1 MTRGLRRGAG
11 DRARRYVLPVT
22 LLATMLA
29 AGCGRERAGTT
40 DGTAQ
45 DTARAVPQWVF
56 EPGVRFGPLDAAA
69 SESDLVAAYGAAA
82 VRAAEVPLG
91 EGETAP
97 GTEVFAG
104 DSLRRFLVTWLDTLE
119 RRGPDRVELTGD
131 TTLWRSGAGVT
142 LGLPLARLE
151 EINGGPFTLL
161 GFGWD
166 YGGTVSSWDGGTLA
180 PWEGQ
185 AFVSLAPPAAAYGD
199 SAYRSV
205 LGDRPFPSSAPA
217 MQALAPRVRRIVV
230 RLQ

>member
-1 MTRGLRRGAG
+1 MGLA
-11 DRARRYVLPVT
+11 VT
-22 LLATMLA
+22 FA
-29 AGCGRERAGTT
+29 AACGRERAAAP
-40 DGTAQ
+40 DAAARNS
-45 DTARAVPQWVF
+45 ARAVPQWVF
-56 EPGVRFGPLDAAA
+56 EPGVRFGPLDATA

-97 GTEVFAG
+97 GTEVFG
-104 DSLRRFLVTWLDTLE
+104 NDSLRRFLVTWLDTLE
-119 RRGPDRVELTGD
+119 RRGPDRVELAGD
-131 TTLWRSGAGVT
+131 STLWRSGAGVT

-185 AFVSLAPPAAAYGD
+185 AFVSLAAPPAAYAD
-199 SAYRSV
+199 STYLSV
-205 LGDRPFPSSAPA
+205 LGDRPFPSSTPA

>member
-1 MTRGLRRGAG
+1 MSRL
-11 DRARRYVLPVT
+11 ARRVLPAAA
-22 LLATMLA
+22 LAATLA
-29 AGCGRERAGTT
+29 AGCGRERAGSP

-45 DTARAVPQWVF
+45 DSTRAVPQWVF
-56 EPGVRFGPLDAAA
+56 EPGVRFGPLDATA
-69 SESDLVAAYGAAA
+69 SENDLVAAYGAAA

-97 GTEVFAG
+97 GTEVFGG
-104 DSLRRFLVTWLDTLE
+104 DSLRRFVVVWLDTLE
-119 RRGPDRVELTGD
+119 RRGPVRVELSGD

-166 YGGTVSSWDGGTLA
+166 YGGTVSSWDGGKLA

-185 AFVSLAPPAAAYGD
+185 AFVSLAPAADSYGD
-199 SAYRSV
+199 SAYQAV
-205 LGDRPFPSSAPA
+205 LGDRPFPSSTPA
-217 MQALAPRVRRIVV
+217 MQALEPRVRRIVI

>member
-1 MTRGLRRGAG
+1 MGLAMTF
-11 DRARRYVLPVT
+11 
-22 LLATMLA
+22 A
-29 AGCGRERAGTT
+29 AACGRERAAVPDAAAG
-40 DGTAQ
+40 DS
-45 DTARAVPQWVF
+45 ARAVPQWVF
-56 EPGVRFGPLDAAA
+56 EPGVRFGPLDATA

-97 GTEVFAG
+97 GTEVFG
-104 DSLRRFLVTWLDTLE
+104 TDSLLRFLVTWLDTLE

-131 TTLWRSGAGVT
+131 STLWRSGAGVT

-166 YGGTVSSWDGGTLA
+166 YGGTVSSWDGGKLA

-185 AFVSLAPPAAAYGD
+185 AFVSLAAPPAAYAD
-199 SAYRSV
+199 STYLSV
-205 LGDRPFPSSAPA
+205 LGDRPFPSSTPA

>member
-1 MTRGLRRGAG
+1 MRRGAG
-11 DRARRYVLPVT
+11 GLARRRVLPATV
-22 LLATMLA
+22 LATMLV
-29 AGCGRERAGTT
+29 AGCGRERAGPA
-40 DGTAQ
+40 DAAAQ
-45 DTARAVPQWVF
+45 DSVRAVPQWVF
-56 EPGVRFGPLDAAA
+56 EPGVRFGPLDATA

-104 DSLRRFLVTWLDTLE
+104 DSLRRFLVTWVDTLE
-119 RRGPDRVELTGD
+119 RRGPDRVELAGD

-151 EINGGPFTLL
+151 QINGGPFTLL

-185 AFVSLAPPAAAYGD
+185 AFVSLAPSAAAYGD
-199 SAYRSV
+199 SAYQSV
-205 LGDRPFPSSAPA
+205 LGDRPFASSTPA

>member
-1 MTRGLRRGAG
+1 MGLA
-11 DRARRYVLPVT
+11 VT
-22 LLATMLA
+22 FA
-29 AGCGRERAGTT
+29 AACGRE
-40 DGTAQ
+40 Q
-45 DTARAVPQWVF
+45 DAAPDAAARDSARAVPQWVF
-56 EPGVRFGPLDAAA
+56 EPGVRFGPLDATA

-97 GTEVFAG
+97 GTEVFG
-104 DSLRRFLVTWLDTLE
+104 TDSLLRFLVTWLDTLE

-131 TTLWRSGAGVT
+131 STLWRSGAGVT

-151 EINGGPFTLL
+151 AINGGPFTLL

-166 YGGTVSSWDGGTLA
+166 YGGTVSSWDGGKLA

-185 AFVSLAPPAAAYGD
+185 AFVSLAAPPAAYAD
-199 SAYRSV
+199 STYLSV
-205 LGDRPFPSSAPA
+205 LGDRPFPSSTPA